1 MAERRIYWLELPQ
14 GFLDSLVVKKLRLMA
29 GGDTYTIIA
38 LKILLKGLSED
49 SVIKYQGIE
58 DTFAKEL
65 ALELGESAIDVE
77 IVVGILLACKWLTKE
92 NKKTYIV
99 SKTQEMMGSESAS
112 AERKRKSRE
121 NKKLLAM
128 QEDNSIEDFI
138 GCDIVTDMSQDVTD
152 ESQSVTDMS
161 QGCHKEKVEQE
172 TEKYAKEKEQDT
184 KRVKETCVNTSKE
197 KEPIS
202 ERSEVQK
209 AVDKWLFS
217 CGYPGEHR
225 ELRIALEDFS
235 EMRKKL
241 RKPLTAKATVLNL
254 NKALELAGGRVD
266 EMAKIFEQSTAN
278 GWQGVFALRED
289 FSKTAGSSRAPVK
302 GGKAGFTVEGQT
314 EIEAEEVQM

>member
-77 IVVGILLACKWLTKE
+77 VVVGILLACKWLIRE

-99 SKTQEMMGSESAS
+99 SKAQEMMGSESAS

-121 NKKLLAM
+121 NKKLLAEK
-128 QEDNSIEDFI
+128 EDICIENFI
-138 GCDIVTDMSQDVTD
+138 GCDIVTEVSQNVTA
-152 ESQSVTDMS
+152 ESQSVTDLS
-161 QGCHKEKVEQE
+161 QGCHTEKEQE
-172 TEKYAKEKEQDT
+172 TEKYPKEKEQA

-209 AVDKWLFS
+209 AVDRWLFT

-225 ELRIALEDFS
+225 ELRVALEDFS

-266 EMAKIFEQSTAN
+266 EMARIFEQSTAN

-289 FSKTAGSSRAPVK
+289 FSKPAASSRAPVK

>member
-1 MAERRIYWLELPQ
+1 MAEKRIYWLELPQ

-65 ALELGESAIDVE
+65 ALELGEKAIDVE
-77 IVVGILLACKWLTKE
+77 IVVGILLTCKWLKRE

-99 SKTQEMMGSESAS
+99 SKAQEMMGSESAS
-112 AERKRKSRE
+112 AERQRKSRE
-121 NKKLLAM
+121 KKKLLIQKENNYIM
-128 QEDNSIEDFI
+128 DDFSD
-138 GCDIVTDMSQDVTD
+138 CDIVTELSQDVTD
-152 ESQSVTDMS
+152 LS
-161 QGCHKEKVEQE
+161 QGCHTEKEQE
-172 TEKYAKEKEQDT
+172 KEKEPKEIEQA
-184 KRVKETCVNTSKE
+184 KRVKETCINTSKE

-209 AVDKWLFS
+209 ALDKWLFT
-217 CGYPGEHR
+217 CGWPGEHR
-225 ELRIALEDFS
+225 ELRQAVEDFS

-254 NKALELAGGRVD
+254 NKALELAGGKID

-289 FSKTAGSSRAPVK
+289 FGKQAASKAPAR

>member
-1 MAERRIYWLELPQ
+1 MAERRIYWLKLPQ
-14 GFLDSLVVKKLRLMA
+14 DFLESVVVKKLRLMA

-38 LKILLKGLSED
+38 LKILLKGVSADNRIYYE
-49 SVIKYQGIE
+49 GIE
-58 DTFAKEL
+58 DTFPKEL
-65 ALELGESAIDVE
+65 ALELNESAIDVE
-77 IVVGILLACKWLTKE
+77 VVVEILLRCQWLIRE
-92 NKKTYIV
+92 NKHCYLVNKAV
-99 SKTQEMMGSESAS
+99 EMVDSETEA
-112 AERKRKSRE
+112 AARMRKSRE
-121 NKKLLAM
+121 KAKNLAI
-128 QEDNSIEDFI
+128 QEDRDTDFSDE
-138 GCDIVTDMSQDVTD
+138 CNNVTPMLQ
-152 ESQSVTDMS
+152 ECYEQ
-161 QGCHKEKVEQE
+161 KEAE
-172 TEKYAKEKEQDT
+172 KEKEP
-184 KRVKETCVNTSKE
+184 KEIEQEKQKEITCVNTSKE
-197 KEPIS
+197 KVGIS

-209 AVDKWLFS
+209 AFEKWLRS
-217 CGYPGEHR
+217 SGYSGEQM